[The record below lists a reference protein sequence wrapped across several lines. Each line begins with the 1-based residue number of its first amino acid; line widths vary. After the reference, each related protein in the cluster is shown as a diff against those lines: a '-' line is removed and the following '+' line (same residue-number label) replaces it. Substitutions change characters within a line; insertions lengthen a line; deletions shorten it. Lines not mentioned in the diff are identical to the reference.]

1 MIFEIALPFLALGC
15 AAFLILAA
23 IPKLRPFALSIS
35 LWCVAF
41 AFCLIAAVLG
51 LLLVSIGIAAFHDLF
66 QRHSFSLPNVG
77 HHSWIGWF
85 LFSFVVVV
93 TIAGATGITAV
104 HGIITRRLTLALFR
118 IYVAAVSFGVGILS
132 CAFVLLV
139 FNDHLFNMAFVIP
152 ATSFGLLLTS
162 ALSYACFKNA
172 SRFRG
177 SYPQR
182 FPIVTLEEFD
192 WKGSDPP

>member
-15 AAFLILAA
+15 AAFLIFAA
-23 IPKLRPFALSIS
+23 IPRLRPFALSIS

-41 AFCLIAAVLG
+41 ALCLIAAVLA
-51 LLLVSIGIAAFHDLF
+51 LLLASTGIAAFHELF
-66 QRHSFSLPNVG
+66 RRHSFTLPNIG
-77 HHSWIGWF
+77 DHSWIGWL
-85 LFSFVVVV
+85 LFSLVIVA
-93 TIAGATGITAV
+93 TLAGATAITAV

-118 IYVAAVSFGVGILS
+118 IYLAAVSFGVGILS

-139 FNDHLFNMAFVIP
+139 LSDHLFDMAFVIP
-152 ATSFGLLLTS
+152 ATGLGLLLTS

-182 FPIVTLEEFD
+182 FPVVTLEEFN
-192 WKGSDPP
+192 WKGPDPA

>member
-15 AAFLILAA
+15 AAFLIFAA
-23 IPKLRPFALSIS
+23 IPKLCPFALSIS

-41 AFCLIAAVLG
+41 AFCLIAAVLA
-51 LLLVSIGIAAFHDLF
+51 LLLVSTGIATFHDLF
-66 QRHSFSLPNVG
+66 QRHSFSLPNAG
-77 HHSWIGWF
+77 DHSWIGWV
-85 LFSFVVVV
+85 LCSFVVVA
-93 TIAGATGITAV
+93 TLAGATAITAV

-118 IYVAAVSFGVGILS
+118 IYLAAVSFGVGILS
-132 CAFVLLV
+132 CAFVFPVL
-139 FNDHLFNMAFVIP
+139 NDHLFDMAFIVP
-152 ATSFGLLLTS
+152 ATSLGILLTS
-162 ALSYACFKNA
+162 ALSYVCFKNA

-192 WKGSDPP
+192 WKGPDPA